1 LTPNRYHRQT
11 LLRQIGP
18 DGQEKL
24 ASSRVLLVGC
34 GALGSVLAEQL
45 VRAGVGNLRIVDRDV
60 VELTNLQRQTLFD
73 ESDAAEGVPKAVA
86 AERRLRG
93 INSEVRIEPIVADFH
108 AGNAEELASLLGRP
122 ELILDG
128 TDNVETRL
136 LINDLAVKHAV
147 PWVYGACVGTEGRVM
162 TVRPGDGPCLRCLF
176 SDPPTAGELPT
187 CDTAGVLGP
196 LAGVVAS
203 LQAVA
208 AIKLL
213 SGNAAAAGRE
223 ITVIDVWSNRI
234 RNIDTTDARR
244 TDCRTCGE
252 RKFDS
257 LDGASRRLVSLCG
270 RNAVQ
275 VQPERRG
282 NIELSALANRLE
294 PVGVVTRTPYLL
306 RFALRDDRTTQMTVF
321 PDGRVIVA
329 GTTDVDRARSLCA
342 RFVGV

>member
-1 LTPNRYHRQT
+1 MTPNRYHRQT
-11 LLRQIGP
+11 LLRQIGRE
-18 DGQEKL
+18 GQEKL
-24 ASSRVLLVGC
+24 ASSRALLVGC
-34 GALGSVLAEQL
+34 GALGTVLAEQL
-45 VRAGVGNLRIVDRDV
+45 VRAGVGTVRIVDRDV

-73 ESDAAEGVPKAVA
+73 ESDAAEGVPKAIA
-86 AERRLRG
+86 AERRLRA

-108 AGNAEELASLLGRP
+108 AGNAEELAQRP
-122 ELILDG
+122 DVILDG
-128 TDNVETRL
+128 TDNVETRY
-136 LINDLAVKHAV
+136 LINDLAVKHRT

-176 SDPPTAGELPT
+176 PEPPTAGELPT

-203 LQAVA
+203 LQSIA

-213 SGNAAAAGRE
+213 SGNAAAVGRE
-223 ITVIDVWSNRI
+223 MTVIDVWSNRI
-234 RNIDTTDARR
+234 RGIDTTDARR
-244 TDCRTCGE
+244 DDCRTCGQ
-252 RKFDS
+252 RQFGS
-257 LDGASRRLVSLCG
+257 LDGPAGRGLVSLCG

-282 NIELSALANRLE
+282 NIELATLASRLE

-306 RFALRDDRTTQMTVF
+306 RFALRDDSATQMTVF

-329 GTTDVDRARSLCA
+329 GTTDLDRARSLCA

>member
-1 LTPNRYHRQT
+1 LTPDRYHRQT
-11 LLRQIGP
+11 LLRQIGRQ
-18 DGQEKL
+18 GQQKL

-34 GALGSVLAEQL
+34 GALGTVVAEQL
-45 VRAGVGNLRIVDRDV
+45 ARAGVGSLRIVDRDI

-73 ESDAAEGVPKAVA
+73 ESDAADGLPKAVA
-86 AERRLRG
+86 AQRRLRA
-93 INSEVRIEPIVADFH
+93 INSELRIEPIVADFH
-108 AGNAEELASLLGRP
+108 AGNAEELAESP
-122 ELILDG
+122 NLILDG

-162 TVRPGDGPCLRCLF
+162 PVVPGDGPCLRCLF
-176 SDPPTAGELPT
+176 PDPPTAGELPT
-187 CDTAGVLGP
+187 CDTTGVLGP

-213 SGNAAAAGRE
+213 TGNAAAVGRQM
-223 ITVIDVWSNRI
+223 TVIDVWSNRL
-234 RNIDTTDARR
+234 RTVDTTDARR
-244 TDCRTCGE
+244 PECRTCGL
-252 RKFDS
+252 RQFDA
-257 LDGASRRLVSLCG
+257 LDGRASRRLVSLCG

-282 NIELSALANRLE
+282 NIELAALASRLE

-306 RFALRDDRTTQMTVF
+306 RFALSDDASATQMTVF
-321 PDGRVIVA
+321 PDGRVIVS
-329 GTTDVDRARSLCA
+329 GTTDLDRARSLCA